1 MKVVT
6 LPVILNNYNGIIQL
20 LKIICKIKKKY
31 KVTKT
36 AEISN
41 FIFKF
46 ENELKYAIA

>member
-1 MKVVT
+1 MFFTGNEEEKM
-6 LPVILNNYNGIIQL
+6 
-20 LKIICKIKKKY
+20 Y

-46 ENELKYAIA
+46 ENELKYDIT

>member
-1 MKVVT
+1 M
-6 LPVILNNYNGIIQL
+6 
-20 LKIICKIKKKY
+20 Y

-46 ENELKYAIA
+46 ENELKYEIDNIINVYANNFHNLNEAGKYL